1 MSAQMN
7 INLYCKFS
15 ALGRL
20 EMELMVTSQN
30 SGAPMRKKG
39 RSQKTQPSL
48 GLEPEIKTWFILG
61 EFKCYHHLTNPAHKY
76 SRLTYFHPTI
86 RKGKHLFM

>member
-48 GLEPEIKTWFILG
+48 GLEPEIKTWFILV
-61 EFKCYHHLTNPAHKY
+61 EFKYCHHVTNPAHKIN
-76 SRLTYFHPTI
+76 ST
-86 RKGKHLFM
+86 HLFPPYNT